1 MEILLALI
9 FGASVGAVLHA
20 LMGGRPSRGAALAPV
35 AGAVVGGAAW
45 LALTWAGLTTADPW
59 LWVVSL
65 AAPLVVVPVLLVVL
79 TRLRATRD
87 ARERL
92 RLKIS

>member
-9 FGASVGAVLHA
+9 FGAAVGGVLHA
-20 LMGGRPSRGAALAPV
+20 LMPGRASRGAALAPL
-35 AGAVVGGAAW
+35 AGTVLGGATW
-45 LALTWAGLTTADPW
+45 LALTWAGLTTQNPW
-59 LWVVSL
+59 LWVASL
-65 AAPLVVVPVLLVVL
+65 AAPLVVVPPVLAVL
-79 TRLRATRD
+79 TRRRATHD